1 MAFFPTMT
9 VATSRCILRIQPK
22 RTYSIIMRTVFDL
35 PSTVNSDMTVQ
46 SEGYKTEEAFFL
58 SLHRALLN
66 LYIVHSPTN
75 AFFIKFGE
83 V

>member
-1 MAFFPTMT
+1 VTIYVRLLTAASRRN
-9 VATSRCILRIQPK
+9 ATKLMYLQP
-22 RTYSIIMRTVFDL
+22 
-35 PSTVNSDMTVQ
+35 
-46 SEGYKTEEAFFL
+46 L

-75 AFFIKFGE
+75 ALFIKLLQ